1 MKRSGNHLA
10 CAILRK
16 IKALYWTYCLTVH
29 GYTLSFF
36 PLELRNTTFTQILP
50 DGQHK
55 SIQTEGMLHCLRF
68 LSAIYQSENKQEAI
82 ECSQLWTPQC
92 SVHNLNRLLH
102 VYQLAV
108 GQLETRMLYWSR
120 CTGRYISPHSF
131 IVHQMNTSLI
141 LQ

>member
-1 MKRSGNHLA
+1 MPF
-10 CAILRK
+10 
-16 IKALYWTYCLTVH
+16 

-36 PLELRNTTFTQILP
+36 PLELKNTTLTQILP

-68 LSAIYQSENKQEAI
+68 LSVIYQSENKQEAI
-82 ECSQLWTPQC
+82 ECSQLLTPQC
-92 SVHNLNRLLH
+92 SVRNLNPLLH
-102 VYQLAV
+102 VYQLTV

-120 CTGRYISPHSF
+120 CTGRYISPHNF

-141 LQ
+141 VQ

>member
-1 MKRSGNHLA
+1 MKLSFKFSRSVRQGMNRLGNHLA

-36 PLELRNTTFTQILP
+36 PLELKHYFTQILP

-55 SIQTEGMLHCLRF
+55 SIQTEGMLHCPRF
-68 LSAIYQSENKQEAI
+68 LSVIYQSENKQEAI

-92 SVHNLNRLLH
+92 SVRNLNRLL
-102 VYQLAV
+102 YQLRV
-108 GQLETRMLYWSR
+108 GQLETWLIYWSR
-120 CTGRYISPHSF
+120 CTGKSAHIA
-131 IVHQMNTSLI
+131 L
-141 LQ
+141 